1 MIFHSHLLNL
11 DVPLFFPSY
20 TANSVII
27 QSAQA
32 DLGRQWNDLININ
45 PTQMSDHHPLLV
57 EAKCITIFYR
67 KFFTYCGGALI
78 SDRFVV
84 TAAHCVRYDQK
95 TGNIV

>member
-1 MIFHSHLLNL
+1 
-11 DVPLFFPSY
+11 
-20 TANSVII
+20 
-27 QSAQA
+27 
-32 DLGRQWNDLININ
+32 
-45 PTQMSDHHPLLV
+45 MSDHHPLLV